1 MGTTPAR
8 GVPFVCSW
16 SGGKDS
22 CLALYRAMQAGAEPA
37 FLLSMLRE
45 DGARS
50 RSHGLPLDVLEA
62 QAASLGI
69 PLVART
75 ASWSD
80 YESVIVAALRELKD
94 AGARAGVFG
103 DIDLDCHREW
113 EEKVCGAARIEAWL
127 PLWRTPRLALLN
139 EFLLLGFEVGR
150 RDRRRKAGEGLL
162 GKGARPRTGGRVRA
176 PAYRPVG
183 RGGGVSHPRHRRPD
197 LRPAAA
203 GGVWRAH
210 ALRWALV
217 LGCASEALRV
227 RRGSVTSHVSRFSWR
242 HGVSA

>member
-127 PLWRTPRLALLN
+127 PLWQTPRLALLN
-139 EFLLLGFEVGR
+139 EFLLLGFEALVVATDDGQ
-150 RDRRRKAGEGLL
+150 L
-162 GKGARPRTGGRVRA
+162 GKDYLGRVLDRELVGEFERLRIDPSGEEGEYHTLVTGGPIFGEPVRVEVGEHTLCDGHWFLDVRVR
-176 PAYRPVG
+176 
-183 RGGGVSHPRHRRPD
+183 
-197 LRPAAA
+197 
-203 GGVWRAH
+203 
-210 ALRWALV
+210 
-217 LGCASEALRV
+217 CE
-227 RRGSVTSHVSRFSWR
+227 T
-242 HGVSA
+242 